1 MINPMNSMNP
11 TNSINSTTPNT
22 ILSSHTRSQSRLD
35 IIGIRLALA
44 LTTGIPL
51 LLSFL
56 VPINR
61 LVLFE
66 CPFLNITG
74 LPGPFC
80 GFTRS
85 IWAISAGDWVYA
97 TVNCPLSWP
106 LYAALVGVF
115 AWNAGHM
122 LLGIKTTRPSILRL
136 NRVRANRVAGITI
149 ALVMLNWIYRLSFGL
164 T

>member
-1 MINPMNSMNP
+1 MIEN
-11 TNSINSTTPNT
+11 TPNT
-22 ILSSHTRSQSRLD
+22 ILFPHTRSQSRLD
-35 IIGIRLALA
+35 IIGTRLALA

-97 TVNCPLSWP
+97 TINCPLSWP

-136 NRVRANRVAGITI
+136 NRVRANRAIGIVI
-149 ALVMLNWIYRLSFGL
+149 ALVLLNWIYRLSFGL

>member
-1 MINPMNSMNP
+1 MNP
-11 TNSINSTTPNT
+11 TNSTNSINTTPPNITNPKST
-22 ILSSHTRSQSRLD
+22 IPNPKSDESHT
-35 IIGIRLALA
+35 RLALA

-51 LLSFL
+51 MLSFL

-106 LYAALVGVF
+106 LYAALVSVF
-115 AWNAGHM
+115 AWNAGRI
-122 LLGIKTTRPSILRL
+122 LFGIKTTRPSILRL
-136 NRVRANRVAGITI
+136 SRVQANRVTGITI
-149 ALVMLNWIYRLSFGL
+149 ALVLLNWIYRLGLGL

>member
-1 MINPMNSMNP
+1 MISNTPHITNPK
-11 TNSINSTTPNT
+11 
-22 ILSSHTRSQSRLD
+22 SHIRNQQSQIQNRMHPISH
-35 IIGIRLALA
+35 IRLALA

-61 LVLFE
+61 LALFE

-97 TVNCPLSWP
+97 TVNCPLAWP

-115 AWNAGHM
+115 AWNTGHM

-149 ALVMLNWIYRLSFGL
+149 ALVLLNWSYRLCLGF

>member
-1 MINPMNSMNP
+1 MIEN
-11 TNSINSTTPNT
+11 TPNSL
-22 ILSSHTRSQSRLD
+22 LSSHTRSQSRLD
-35 IIGIRLALA
+35 IIGTRLALA

-85 IWAISAGDWVYA
+85 IWAISAGDWIYA
-97 TVNCPLSWP
+97 TVNCPLAGDR
-106 LYAALVGVF
+106 LAANVTEQGT
-115 AWNAGHM
+115 AECDDESQRRN
-122 LLGIKTTRPSILRL
+122 
-136 NRVRANRVAGITI
+136 
-149 ALVMLNWIYRLSFGL
+149 
-164 T
+164 